1 MKTVTKSATD
11 TRRRTWP
18 WHVVALALV
27 AAGLLVPHA
36 LLVAAGLILAGSV
49 ALRPRAER

>member
-1 MKTVTKSATD
+1 MNTTKS
-11 TRRRTWP
+11 RTWP
-18 WHVVALALV
+18 FHAIAFALV
-27 AAGLLVPHA
+27 AAGLLLPHA

>member
-1 MKTVTKSATD
+1 MNATTKS
-11 TRRRTWP
+11 RTWP
-18 WHVVALALV
+18 WHVTALALV
-27 AAGLLVPHA
+27 AAGLLLPHA